1 MSLSIR
7 NNEALQPYTTLQIGG
22 VAQYFVEVASEAS
35 LDEAVGYAQANNLP
49 VTVLGG
55 GSNVLISEQGIQ
67 GLVIRMSIADVATEV
82 LEDRVLLTASA
93 GMELDD
99 LVAHAVA
106 HGYWGLENLSHI
118 PGTVGGAPIQNVGAY
133 GVEVQDVIESVRVYN
148 TQARKFQVLTP
159 DECEFEYRNS
169 LFKKPE
175 GAQYIVAAVTFALT
189 TKVTPQLS
197 YTDLHTRFAE
207 SQPTL
212 ADIRQAVIEIR
223 ATKFPNWKLVGTAGS
238 FFKNPILPQE
248 KYEALCAKYPGL
260 PGFDMGDGH
269 TKVPLGWILDKVL
282 HLKGIGNE
290 RVGTYQEQALVLINK
305 GDASAEDI
313 SVFAEDIIQ
322 KVYEAT
328 EIEVQWEVTK
338 LGGE

>member
-1 MSLSIR
+1 MALSIQK
-7 NNEALQPYTTLQIGG
+7 NQSLQPYTTLQVGG
-22 VAQYFVEVASEAS
+22 DAQYFVEVDSEAS

-55 GSNVLISEQGIQ
+55 GSNVLISEKGIQ
-67 GLVIRMSIADVATEV
+67 GLVIRMSITDVVTEV
-82 LEDRVLLTASA
+82 IGHRVLLTASA

-148 TQARKFQVLTP
+148 MQARKFQALTP
-159 DECEFEYRNS
+159 TECEFEYRNS

-175 GAQYIVAAVTFALT
+175 GAQHIVVAVTFILT
-189 TKVTPQLS
+189 TKATPQLS
-197 YTDLHTRFAE
+197 YKDLHTRFADA
-207 SQPTL
+207 QPTL

-223 ATKFPNWKLVGTAGS
+223 ATKFPNWKIVGTAGS

-260 PGFDMGDGH
+260 PGFDVGDGQ

-282 HLKGIGNE
+282 HLKGYGNE
-290 RVGTYQEQALVLINK
+290 KVGTYQEQALVLINK

-313 SVFAEDIIQ
+313 SSFAENIIQ

-328 EIEVQWEVTK
+328 GIEVQWEVTK
-338 LGGE
+338 LGL